1 MKRPSKTQRRK
12 NKDYW
17 DRKKKS
23 KAQEKHLPEEDSLI
37 QASSLPQQ
45 RLRLPS
51 AQGKLLLVEAPDGTL
66 MDVPEEKV
74 DDWIQMQG
82 QGAVSQEQQDAEDK
96 VLEMVLEMLYGKQ
109 EQEA

>member
-1 MKRPSKTQRRK
+1 M
-12 NKDYW
+12 
-17 DRKKKS
+17 
-23 KAQEKHLPEEDSLI
+23 
-37 QASSLPQQ
+37 
-45 RLRLPS
+45 
-51 AQGKLLLVEAPDGTL
+51 EAPDGTL